1 MYEYVFDVASV
12 ADVRTNLLLRVLSH
26 SNNVRNIG
34 IPYHPILRAPS
45 QASLRISAR
54 RASDEMVQ
62 ALKEEE
68 LSEQLGDQLGA
79 IAEDF

>member
-34 IPYHPILRAPS
+34 IPYHPILRAPFYS
-45 QASLRISAR
+45 PHVLGSYSRSL
-54 RASDEMVQ
+54 DELTEPTTHSSLWTGTTLV
-62 ALKEEE
+62 
-68 LSEQLGDQLGA
+68 GT
-79 IAEDF
+79 